1 MTILL
6 SRSTYIHWYRFCF
19 KRNLHIITVAA
30 GETLWNGKN
39 RQFWWSI
46 NWFLGKNVKFFWSL
60 VSWTDSPSE
69 NTVHSSFKS
78 KDTVTRKIW
87 HFSLKISLSTIKI
100 VCFCHLKGSPQRRR
114 LRRRLSMSIACLP
127 CIPSF
132 NHYHFVKLTS
142 VLTYMFIHFYLNEND
157 HRRRRWGTPC
167 I

>member
-6 SRSTYIHWYRFCF
+6 SRFTYIHWYRFCF

-87 HFSLKISLSTIKI
+87 HFFLKISLSTIKI
-100 VCFCHLKGSPQRRR
+100 VYFCHFTGSPQRRR
-114 LRRRLSMSIACLP
+114 LRRRLRMSIAE
-127 CIPSF
+127 
-132 NHYHFVKLTS
+132 YLTPIS
-142 VLTYMFIHFYLNEND
+142 SIIQRLVALLDSAPWISHITTTVLHDYT
-157 HRRRRWGTPC
+157 TK
-167 I
+167 